1 MSRDRPWT
9 RLRVWIRAAML
20 SLAAG
25 SLVVSPIASA
35 SVGSEMQD
43 FFSDVGVAGNV
54 TGPAAF
60 EGQSAGYYTGGS
72 IYTRVPQKSVNPV
85 NLQLPSARA
94 GCGGIDLF
102 AGSFSFINTDEFVAM
117 LKATASNALGF
128 AFQLAISS
136 ISPVIATKIA
146 EMSQAVQQMNQWQM
160 NSCQMAQQMV
170 GGLWPKSDATASF
183 ICRTIGNA
191 QGKFADMARSKQE
204 CDNGGKRNQTL
215 AGNSDDKVKEAS
227 PNNYTWT
234 LLKQSYPSMDVEMR
248 EFLMTLVGTVIYN
261 PATSGD
267 AGPQY
272 TFKGIADEGVFSA
285 MLDGTAARPAK
296 MLKCSGDTDK
306 CLNVTEASLSIS
318 TAQALKPQVETM
330 ILSMMDKVRTNT
342 ALSNNEIG
350 LLGATSLPIYKMVT
364 VSAAS
369 QFGGLSPG
377 EVSDLSEYVAV
388 DMLQVM
394 LAKFH
399 SEILQGGASFQG
411 PDVESMKSWREQ
423 IEFASTMVER
433 HRLRVSDRVK
443 TNQAILEK
451 TIFLE
456 KTLRNSLSPQMTG
469 ALNFSRATSAHGL
482 R

>member
-1 MSRDRPWT
+1 MFAKRPWS
-9 RLRVWIRAAML
+9 RLAGFVRAAL
-20 SLAAG
+20 ASLAAA
-25 SLVVSPIASA
+25 SLVISPVASA
-35 SVGSEMQD
+35 SVGNEMQQ
-43 FFSDVGVAGNV
+43 FFNDVGVAGNV
-54 TGPAAF
+54 TGPSAF

-72 IYTRVPQKSVNPV
+72 IYTRTPQKTVNPV

-102 AGSFSFINTDEFVAM
+102 GGSFSFINSDELVAM

-128 AFQLAISS
+128 AFQLAIKS
-136 ISPVIATKIA
+136 ISPQIASTI
-146 EMSQAVQQMNQWQM
+146 EELSQKVQQMNQWQM

-170 GGLWPKSDATASF
+170 GGLWPKSDATNSF

-204 CDNGGKRNQTL
+204 CDNGGKRNETI
-215 AGNSDDKVKEAS
+215 AGNTDDKVKEAT

-234 LLKQSYPSMDVEMR
+234 LLKQSYPSLDTDMR

-261 PATSGD
+261 PPTSGD
-267 AGPQY
+267 GGPMY

-296 MLKCSGDTDK
+296 KLKCIDDTDK
-306 CLNVTEASLSIS
+306 CLKVDQVDLSIS
-318 TAQALKPQVETM
+318 TAQALKPQVEKM
-330 ILSMMDKVRTNT
+330 INSMMDKIRTDT
-342 ALSNNEIG
+342 ALSTNEIG
-350 LLGATSLPIYKMVT
+350 LLGATSLPLYKMVT

-377 EVSDLSEYVAV
+377 EISDLSEYVAV

-411 PDVESMKSWREQ
+411 PDVDSMKAWRDQ

-456 KTLRNSLSPQMTG
+456 KTLRNSLSPQMSA
-469 ALNFSRATSAHGL
+469 ALSFSKAASAQGL